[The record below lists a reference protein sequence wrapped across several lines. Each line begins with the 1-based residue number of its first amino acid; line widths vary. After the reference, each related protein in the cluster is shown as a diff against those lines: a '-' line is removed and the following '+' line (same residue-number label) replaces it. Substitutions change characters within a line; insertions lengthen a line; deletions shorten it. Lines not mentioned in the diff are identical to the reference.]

1 MAELIIGIKN
11 AIPNLGELMV
21 CLKPVVDISFPAMQ
35 LVNDILKPYAELE
48 SSIQQLMTELFSET
62 CGMCTSCC
70 CRADICEEAGE
81 SAFLSLLLE
90 QQELSPAD
98 MDDRF
103 GWLDLHGCSLE
114 YGRPPVCYIY
124 FCDELLA
131 RLPDDESRHVAKTLG
146 RLMNHIGQNASG
158 EWHLVE
164 IMDAA
169 DLEKVDPA
177 PLSQRMEE
185 AQTAFEVIEEYV
197 QTGRL
202 SVSSRGILDI
212 ISTDDP

>member
-1 MAELIIGIKN
+1 
-11 AIPNLGELMV
+11 MV

-35 LVNDILKPYAELE
+35 LINDILKPYAELE

-62 CGMCTSCC
+62 CGMCTACC

-164 IMDAA
+164 IMNAA
-169 DLEKVDPA
+169 TLEKVDPA

-185 AQTAFEVIEEYV
+185 AQTTFEVIEEYV

-202 SVSSRGILDI
+202 SVSNRGILDL
-212 ISTDDP
+212 ISPDDP

>member
-1 MAELIIGIKN
+1 MA
-11 AIPNLGELMV
+11 ELMV
-21 CLKPVVDISFPAMQ
+21 CLKTAVDISSLAMH
-35 LVNDILKPYAELE
+35 LINDILKPYAELE
-48 SSIQQLMTELFSET
+48 TSIQQLMTELFSET
-62 CGMCTSCC
+62 CGMCTACC

-90 QQELSPAD
+90 QQELSTDD

-103 GWLDLHGCSLE
+103 GWLELHGCSLE

-146 RLMNHIGQNASG
+146 RLMNHIGQNAIG

-169 DLEKVDPA
+169 DLEKVDPT
-177 PLSQRMEE
+177 PLSRRMEE
-185 AQTAFEVIEEYV
+185 AQTAFDVIEEYV

-202 SVSSRGILDI
+202 SADGRGILGI